1 MTKLTMY
8 GIPQSTYVRTARMA
22 CHEKDVPYDL
32 VPLWPHAEETEA
44 LHPFGRIPVMKH
56 GDFVLTET
64 SAIARYIDRAFD
76 GPPLMPADGRTA
88 ARADQWI
95 SAACDYFYQ
104 SMVRDLVLPRL
115 VFPAIGRLTD
125 EAAIAAS
132 EETRR
137 KHLAVV
143 EATLAKSDHLAGT
156 ALTLADLF
164 LAPILYWVVLTPEGK
179 AALAG
184 RDGIA
189 RWRERIAARPS
200 FKDTMPPLP
209 EARSAA

>member
-22 CHEKDVPYDL
+22 CREKDVPYDL

-95 SAACDYFYQ
+95 SAVCDYLYQ
-104 SMVRDLVLPRL
+104 SLIRDLVLPRL
-115 VFPAIGRLTD
+115 VFPAIGRPTD

-143 EATLAKSDHLAGT
+143 EATLAKSDHLAGK

-164 LAPILYWVVLTPEGK
+164 LAPILYWVALTPEGK

-184 RDGIA
+184 RAGIA

-200 FKDTMPPLP
+200 FKDTVPPLP

>member
-1 MTKLTMY
+1 
-8 GIPQSTYVRTARMA
+8 MA
-22 CHEKDVPYDL
+22 CREKGVPYEL
-32 VPLWPHAEETEA
+32 VPLGPM
-44 LHPFGRIPVMKH
+44 PRRPRRFIRRPIPVMRH

-76 GPPLMPADGRTA
+76 GPPLMPADGRAA

-95 SAACDYFYQ
+95 SAVCDYLYQ
-104 SMVRDLVLPRL
+104 SLIRDLVLPRL
-115 VFPAIGRLTD
+115 VFPAIGRPTD

-143 EATLAKSDHLAGT
+143 EATLAKSDHLAGK

-164 LAPILYWVVLTPEGK
+164 LAPILYWAALTPEGK
-179 AALAG
+179 TALDG
-184 RDGIA
+184 RTGIA
-189 RWRERIAARPS
+189 RWHERIAARPS
-200 FKDTMPPLP
+200 FKDTVPPLP